1 MKGRQGGRFF
11 DGYSVQ
17 IGTTLLDSFLQFIT
31 YNKKRVYMKENPSVL
46 ELFLYSLPD
55 GAGFP
60 GMRFDRAEYLG
71 VPTKIASGHVRH
83 LLPVPWPWGD
93 WGRLVLF
100 PHSSPQV
107 PEYRPL

>member
-1 MKGRQGGRFF
+1 
-11 DGYSVQ
+11 
-17 IGTTLLDSFLQFIT
+17 
-31 YNKKRVYMKENPSVL
+31 MKENPSVL

-100 PHSSPQV
+100 PHSSPASARIPAALNCSYSDMENPV
-107 PEYRPL
+107 TSTCPPLSCARRLAPPPGLGEAKF